1 MYWKKSLR
9 KRSNGG
15 AARLEL
21 RLAICALLVLAATLA
36 EGADKVKLLQQHFD
50 KEMHATSKVKALD
63 KLAEAQF
70 EAAGKAVESGD
81 AITLALIFEKYRDNV
96 QATFLLLKKQEPNAD
111 RHPGGYRQLELQ
123 ARRGLRE
130 VTDTLAI
137 APPDMRPPLEIV
149 RKDLLSMDD
158 ELIGLLF
165 PRRTKEPEKVPAVP
179 EENP

>member
-9 KRSNGG
+9 KRSNDG

-21 RLAICALLVLAATLA
+21 LLAACALLVLAATLA
-36 EGADKVKLLQQHFD
+36 EGADKVKQLQQHFD
-50 KEMHATSKVKALD
+50 KETHATSKVKALD

-111 RHPGGYRQLELQ
+111 RHSGGYRQLELQ

-130 VTDTLAI
+130 VADTLAI

-165 PRRTKEPEKVPAVP
+165 PRRTKEPEKVPTVP